1 MKDTITIGN
10 RQFLLKGHTY
20 IMGILNVTPD
30 SFSDG
35 GRYDSLD
42 RALKHCEE
50 MLRMGADIIDIG
62 GESSRPNH
70 VKISVNEEIDR
81 VMPAL
86 QAIKREF
93 DVPLSLDTCK
103 SAVAAEGIKAGADM
117 INDIWGLKYDDD
129 MARVIA
135 ATGVACCLMHNRAT
149 ADYTDYMADMRAD
162 LKESLGIAARA
173 GIDKDKIVLD
183 PGIGFG
189 KTQIDNIVALKRMDE
204 LFELDCPLLLGVSRK
219 SVIGAVLGDNVDD
232 REAATV
238 ALTAYAASKGIQFVR
253 VHNVG
258 DNVKAAKMIRAV
270 TEERL

>member
-1 MKDTITIGN
+1 
-10 RQFLLKGHTY
+10 
-20 IMGILNVTPD
+20 
-30 SFSDG
+30 
-35 GRYDSLD
+35 
-42 RALKHCEE
+42 
-50 MLRMGADIIDIG
+50 
-62 GESSRPNH
+62 
-70 VKISVNEEIDR
+70 
-81 VMPAL
+81 
-86 QAIKREF
+86 
-93 DVPLSLDTCK
+93 
-103 SAVAAEGIKAGADM
+103 
-117 INDIWGLKYDDD
+117 

-149 ADYTDYMADMRAD
+149 ADYTDYMADIRAD

>member
-1 MKDTITIGN
+1 M
-10 RQFLLKGHTY
+10 
-20 IMGILNVTPD
+20 
-30 SFSDG
+30 
-35 GRYDSLD
+35 
-42 RALKHCEE
+42 
-50 MLRMGADIIDIG
+50 
-62 GESSRPNH
+62 
-70 VKISVNEEIDR
+70 
-81 VMPAL
+81 
-86 QAIKREF
+86 
-93 DVPLSLDTCK
+93 
-103 SAVAAEGIKAGADM
+103 AAEGIKAGADM

-135 ATGVACCLMHNRAT
+135 ATGVACCLMHNRA
-149 ADYTDYMADMRAD
+149 APDYTDYMADMRAD